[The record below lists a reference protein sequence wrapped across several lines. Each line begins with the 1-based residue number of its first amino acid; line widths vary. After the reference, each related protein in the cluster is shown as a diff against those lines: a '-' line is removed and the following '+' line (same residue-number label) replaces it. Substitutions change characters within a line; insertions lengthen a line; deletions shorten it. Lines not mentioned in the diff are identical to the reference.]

1 MNRAINPTLM
11 LIPAELLGQVLA
23 IFLVL
28 GGICMVVGA
37 KKASIGLITIA
48 IALPFI
54 SVIVQALFNDLFAI
68 IPPQHV
74 QWVALLLQGIIFVI
88 ILGGLM
94 SFLFGQHVWNQAKG
108 HLLAEAIIGVF
119 RLAFSWQFIM
129 LLVGVG
135 ILFLWRSA

>member
-23 IFLVL
+23 LFLVL

-37 KKASIGLITIA
+37 RKAATGLITTA

-68 IPPQHV
+68 MPPQYV
-74 QWVALLLQGIIFVI
+74 QWVAWLVQGIIFVI

-94 SFLFGQHVWNQAKG
+94 SFLFGQPVWNQAKG

-119 RLAFSWQFIM
+119 RLVFSWQFVM
-129 LLVGVG
+129 LLIGLG
-135 ILFLWRSA
+135 ILFMWRSG

>member
-1 MNRAINPTLM
+1 
-11 LIPAELLGQVLA
+11 
-23 IFLVL
+23 
-28 GGICMVVGA
+28 MVVGA

-68 IPPQHV
+68 MPPQYV
-74 QWVALLLQGIIFVI
+74 QWVAWLLQGIIFVI

-119 RLAFSWQFIM
+119 RLAFSWQFLM
-129 LLVGVG
+129 LLIGLG
-135 ILFLWRSA
+135 ILFLWRSG